1 MALSGISQTTDTSNY
16 QSYTPAATTV
26 FTTDPSAAGAAP
38 IISKA
43 DAGTVATAV
52 DLGELPSVVANL
64 GANQA
69 GAQTYNAA
77 GLLNS
82 IAQAG
87 QALTPQKIPAA
98 DTDIPAY
105 EQDLTDLAVVSTL
118 GTSPGASGI
127 YTPSG
132 SLQDLPIYAANIR
145 NNGSI
150 VNTQA

>member
-1 MALSGISQTTDTSNY
+1 MALSGISQTTDTSHY

-26 FTTDPSAAGAAP
+26 FTTDPGTAGAAP
-38 IISKA
+38 PVSKA
-43 DAGTVATAV
+43 DTGTVATAV
-52 DLGELPSVVANL
+52 DLGELSSVVANL
-64 GANQA
+64 GASQA

-82 IAQAG
+82 VAQAG
-87 QALTPQKIPAA
+87 QAPTPQKIPPA

-105 EQDLTDLAVVSTL
+105 EQDLTDLAVVGTL
-118 GTSPGASGI
+118 GASTGTSGI

-145 NNGSI
+145 SSGSI